1 MLKLVFKLDFPQAGM
16 TEGYRSGL
24 KAVGGHGVHELKSL
38 EVSAAVIVVAIIAMM
53 LVMMMG

>member
-1 MLKLVFKLDFPQAGM
+1 M